1 MKKQAFLITLL
12 AVLLVPVFANAQ
24 QEELGL
30 ASYYSDLFH
39 GKPTASGELYDK
51 NKMTAAHKTL
61 PFGTIIKVTR
71 LDNGKSVQVRVN
83 DRGPY
88 ISGRIVE
95 LSRAAAEKIDLV
107 RDGVT
112 RVKVEVVTEDANKET
127 TASTTAETPKE
138 KNTVSSKGATESTV
152 TKESKTAP
160 AKAKTVATSSSKAK
174 SGAVTSTAGLYEVSL
189 KREDM
194 KGYGV
199 QVAAFKSEDAMFKK
213 VEELKAQWF
222 DKVLVSVAESK
233 NGEKMYKII
242 LGSFATKTEAEEY
255 KKNLKKN
262 KKMDGFV
269 VDLSQLAQ

>member
-12 AVLLVPVFANAQ
+12 AVLLVPVFVNAQ

-30 ASYYSDLFH
+30 ASFYSDLFQ

-61 PFGTIIKVTR
+61 PFGTTIKVTR
-71 LDNGKSVQVRVN
+71 LDNGKSVKVTVN

-112 RVKVEVVTEDANKET
+112 RVKVEVVSDETSGKE
-127 TASTTAETPKE
+127 
-138 KNTVSSKGATESTV
+138 
-152 TKESKTAP
+152 
-160 AKAKTVATSSSKAK
+160 
-174 SGAVTSTAGLYEVSL
+174 AVTSSKPSPGKKEAVTAKGGQTKTAKKAEKKSPTKPKAVAVKSATSGKGKSSTSTGLYEVSL

-194 KGYGV
+194 KGFGV

-213 VEELKAQWF
+213 VEELKSQWF

-233 NGEKMYKII
+233 DGSKLYKII
-242 LGSFATKTEAEEY
+242 LGSFATKNEAEEY

-269 VDLSQLAQ
+269 VDLSKIGQ

>member
-1 MKKQAFLITLL
+1 MKKQAFLLTLMTI
-12 AVLLVPVFANAQ
+12 LVMPMFLQAQ

-51 NKMTAAHKTL
+51 DKMTAAHKTL
-61 PFGTIIKVTR
+61 PFGTTIKVTR

-95 LSRAAAEKIDLV
+95 LSRAAAEKIGLV
-107 RDGVT
+107 NDGVT
-112 RVKVEVVTEDANKET
+112 RVKVEVVADNAKTEVATASPKTSEKKET
-127 TASTTAETPKE
+127 
-138 KNTVSSKGATESTV
+138 VSAKGATEQTT
-152 TKESKTAP
+152 TKEEKAP
-160 AKAKTVATSSSKAK
+160 ASKPKAVAVK
-174 SGAVTSTAGLYEVSL
+174 SATPKKGVKSTASAGLYEVSL

-194 KGYGV
+194 KGFGV
-199 QVAAFKSEDAMFKK
+199 QVAAFENQDAMFKK
-213 VEELKAQWF
+213 VEELKAKWF
-222 DKVLVSVAESK
+222 DKVLVSVAEK
-233 NGEKMYKII
+233 KDGTKLYKII
-242 LGSFATKTEAEEY
+242 LGSFETRNEAEEY

-269 VDLSQLAQ
+269 VDLSKLAQ

>member
-12 AVLLVPVFANAQ
+12 AVLLFPVFANAQ

-30 ASYYSDLFH
+30 ASFYSDLFQ
-39 GKPTASGELYDK
+39 GKPTASGELYDTD
-51 NKMTAAHKTL
+51 KMTAAHKTL
-61 PFGTIIKVTR
+61 PFGTTIKVTR
-71 LDNGKSVQVRVN
+71 LDNGKSVKVTVN

-107 RDGVT
+107 KDGVT
-112 RVKVEVVTEDANKET
+112 RVKVEVVSDKTSEKDAVT
-127 TASTTAETPKE
+127 
-138 KNTVSSKGATESTV
+138 SSK
-152 TKESKTAP
+152 P
-160 AKAKTVATSSSKAK
+160 SSSKKETVTAK
-174 SGAVTSTAGLYEVSL
+174 GGQTKTAKKVEKKSSPKPKAVAVKSASSGKGKSSTSAGLYEVSL

-194 KGYGV
+194 KGFGV

-213 VEELKAQWF
+213 VEELKSQWF

-233 NGEKMYKII
+233 DGSKLYKII
-242 LGSFATKTEAEEY
+242 LGSFATKNEAEEY

-269 VDLSQLAQ
+269 VDLSKIAQ